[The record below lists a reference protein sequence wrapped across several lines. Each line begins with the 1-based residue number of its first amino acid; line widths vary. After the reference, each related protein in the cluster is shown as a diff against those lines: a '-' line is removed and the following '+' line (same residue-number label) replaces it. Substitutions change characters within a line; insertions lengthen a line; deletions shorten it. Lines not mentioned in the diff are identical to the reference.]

1 MAFLLPE
8 NIPTLNNVSKRLNM
22 VGKLLKD
29 IAPDEVTVWLEH
41 DDHEETYL
49 LVLDPSSG
57 ILVVEAPSRLPRKRR
72 WGRQPQAPGVRETVR
87 RRMSEIQGRAV
98 PTGLD
103 DLPVACTLALPDLRL
118 VDAESYGWGATDPPL
133 LTQEDFQADRLR
145 EAFKRVLGGRPD
157 RTLTEQQIQGA
168 RSVVNPRIIIGET
181 GEQGRLAFRPPEL
194 SSEEILR
201 VLDRRQERVAEHLGW
216 GYRMIRGVAGSGK
229 TLVLIHRAK
238 HLARLFPQWRILVL
252 CFNKALSLELK
263 RQVGGNGRIEV
274 KTVDALA
281 YEHTD
286 PILKRIRGDAG
297 FQQRRESAIE
307 TVQSLKDDE
316 RFDAVLVDEAQ
327 DLGKTG
333 MDLAW
338 AMLKPQPRDTGNF
351 IMALDPDQDIFLRK
365 QREMDWNPPE
375 MTAQGRSTLF
385 RVNYRNT
392 RGILE
397 LAWGLLLEVS
407 PGKKNIVEPEV
418 AREGP
423 QPRVLECGDLMDEAR
438 VIANRVKKLLHRG
451 VKPDSILVMFGPSK
465 ARIAELCEAFERSGT
480 PYYFVPRR
488 VDDVIKSVGKVRIS
502 TLRLLK
508 GLEFSRVLIGG
519 ANHVSMPHGQDDPE
533 SIGRLLYVGMTRAID
548 ELTVTYSGDGPIG
561 ASLREARN
569 NKAAE
574 RVSRVRETTPAE

>member
-8 NIPTLNNVSKRLNM
+8 NIPTLNDISTRLNM
-22 VGKLLKD
+22 VGKLMRD
-29 IAPDEVTVWLEH
+29 IAPDEVTVWLER
-41 DDHEETYL
+41 DDREEAYL

-57 ILVVEAPSRLPRKRR
+57 ILVVEAPSRLPRKREWR
-72 WGRQPQAPGVRETVR
+72 RQPQAPGVRETVR
-87 RRMSEIQGRAV
+87 RRMAEIQGRTV

-103 DLPVACTLALPDLRL
+103 GLPVACALALPDLRL
-118 VDAESYGWGATDPPL
+118 PDAGSYGWGTADPL
-133 LTQEDFQADRLR
+133 LTQEDFHPDRLR
-145 EAFKRVLGGRPD
+145 GAFRRVLGGRPH
-157 RTLTEQQIQGA
+157 RNLTEQQVQRA
-168 RSVVNPRIIIGET
+168 RSVVNPRIIIDET
-181 GEQGRLAFRPPEL
+181 REQGRLAFRPPEL
-194 SSEEILR
+194 SPEEVLR
-201 VLDRRQERVAEHLGW
+201 VLDRRQEQVAEHLGW

-229 TLVLIHRAK
+229 TLVLIHRAR

-252 CFNKALSLELK
+252 CFNKALSLELH
-263 RQVGGNGRIEV
+263 RQIGGNGRTEV
-274 KTVDALA
+274 KTVDAVA
-281 YEHTD
+281 YKHTD
-286 PILKRIRGDAG
+286 PILKKIRGDAG

-307 TVQSLKDDE
+307 MVQSLNDDE

-365 QREMDWNPPE
+365 QREMDWNPPG
-375 MTAQGRSTLF
+375 MTAQGRTTLF
-385 RVNYRNT
+385 RINYRNT

-397 LAWGLLLEVS
+397 LAWGLLSEVS
-407 PGKKNIVEPEV
+407 PRRTDIIEPEV

-423 QPRVLECGDLMDEAR
+423 QPIVRECGDLKDEAR
-438 VIANRVKKLLHRG
+438 VIANRVNRLLHRG

-465 ARIAELCEAFERSGT
+465 ARISELCEAFERSRT

-488 VDDVIKSVGKVRIS
+488 VDDVIKSVGKVRVS

-519 ANHVSMPHGQDDPE
+519 ANHVSMPRGQDDPE

-548 ELTVTYSGDGPIG
+548 ELTVTYSGPGPMG
-561 ASLREARN
+561 AALREARN
-569 NKAAE
+569 I
-574 RVSRVRETTPAE
+574 

>member
-8 NIPTLNNVSKRLNM
+8 NIPTRNDISSRLNM

-29 IAPDEVTVWLEH
+29 IAPDKVTVWLKR
-41 DDHEETYL
+41 DDREEAHLRDDREEAHL

-72 WGRQPQAPGVRETVR
+72 WGRQPQAPGVRESVR

-98 PTGLD
+98 PAGLD
-103 DLPVACTLALPDLRL
+103 DLPVACALALPDLRL
-118 VDAESYGWGATDPPL
+118 PEAESYGWRTANTPL
-133 LTQEDFQADRLR
+133 LTQEDFQPDRLR
-145 EAFKRVLGGRPD
+145 VAFKRILGSRPD
-157 RTLTEQQIQGA
+157 CTLTEQQVQKA
-168 RSVVNPRIIIGET
+168 RSAVNPSIIIGKT
-181 GEQGRLAFRPPEL
+181 GKQGRLAFRPPEL

-229 TLVLIHRAK
+229 TLVLIHRAR
-238 HLARLFPQWRILVL
+238 HLARRFPQWRILVL
-252 CFNKALSLELK
+252 CFNKALSLELQ
-263 RQVGGNGRIEV
+263 RQIGSNGRVEV
-274 KTVDALA
+274 RTVDALA

-286 PILKRIRGDAG
+286 PLLRKIRGDAG
-297 FQQRRESAIE
+297 FRQRRESAIE
-307 TVQSLKDDE
+307 MVQSLNDNE

-327 DLGKTG
+327 DLGKSG

-338 AMLKPQPRDTGNF
+338 AMLKPHPRNMGNF

-365 QREMDWNPPE
+365 KREMDWNPPG
-375 MTAQGRSTLF
+375 MTAQGRTTLF
-385 RVNYRNT
+385 RRNYRNT

-397 LAWGLLLEVS
+397 LAWGLLSEVS
-407 PGKKNIVEPEV
+407 PSRRDIIEPEV
-418 AREGP
+418 AREGR
-423 QPRVLECGDLMDEAR
+423 QPSVLECGDLMDEAR
-438 VIANRVKKLLHRG
+438 MIASRVKGLLVRG

-465 ARIAELCEAFERSGT
+465 GKIAELCEAFERSGT

-488 VDDVIKSVGKVRIS
+488 VEDVIRSVGKVRVS

-519 ANHVSMPHGQDDPE
+519 ANHVSMPNGQDDPE
-533 SIGRLLYVGMTRAID
+533 AIGRLLYVGMTRAID
-548 ELTVTYSGDGPIG
+548 DLTVTYSGAGPMG
-561 ASLREARN
+561 AALRRART
-569 NKAAE
+569 
-574 RVSRVRETTPAE
+574 SRP

>member
-8 NIPTLNNVSKRLNM
+8 NIPTRNDISSRLNM

-29 IAPDEVTVWLEH
+29 IAPDKVTVWLGR
-41 DDHEETYL
+41 DDREEAHL

-87 RRMSEIQGRAV
+87 RRMSEIQGRAA
-98 PTGLD
+98 PAGLD
-103 DLPVACTLALPDLRL
+103 DLPVACALALPDLRL
-118 VDAESYGWGATDPPL
+118 PEAESYGWRTADTPL
-133 LTQEDFQADRLR
+133 LTQEDFQPDRLR
-145 EAFKRVLGGRPD
+145 GAFKRVLGSRPAP
-157 RTLTEQQIQGA
+157 LTEQQIQKA
-168 RSVVNPRIIIGET
+168 RSAVNPSIVIGET
-181 GEQGRLAFRPPEL
+181 GKQGRLAFRPPEL

-229 TLVLIHRAK
+229 TLVLIHRAR

-252 CFNKALSLELK
+252 CFNKALSLELQ
-263 RQVGGNGRIEV
+263 RQIESNGRVEV
-274 KTVDALA
+274 RTVDALA

-286 PILKRIRGDAG
+286 PLLKKTRGDAG
-297 FQQRRESAIE
+297 FRQRRESAIE
-307 TVQSLKDDE
+307 MVQSLNDNE

-327 DLGKTG
+327 DLGKSG

-338 AMLKPQPRDTGNF
+338 AMLKPHPRDMGNF

-365 QREMDWNPPE
+365 KREMDWNPPG
-375 MTAQGRSTLF
+375 MTAQGRTTLF
-385 RVNYRNT
+385 RRNYRNT

-397 LAWGLLLEVS
+397 LAWGLLSEVS
-407 PGKKNIVEPEV
+407 PSRRDIIEPEV

-423 QPRVLECGDLMDEAR
+423 KPSVLECGDLMDEAQ
-438 VIANRVKKLLHRG
+438 VIASRVKGLLVRG
-451 VKPDSILVMFGPSK
+451 VKPDSILVMFGPGK
-465 ARIAELCEAFERSGT
+465 RKIAELCEAFERSGT

-488 VDDVIKSVGKVRIS
+488 VEDVIRSVGRVRVS

-519 ANHVSMPHGQDDPE
+519 ANHVSMPSGQDDPE
-533 SIGRLLYVGMTRAID
+533 AIGRLLYVGMTRAID
-548 ELTVTYSGDGPIG
+548 DLTVTYSGAGPMG
-561 ASLREARN
+561 AALRRARN
-569 NKAAE
+569 
-574 RVSRVRETTPAE
+574 SRP